1 MESNKYKVKHCIQ
14 TCSACPSQWDIYTDE
29 GEYIYARYRWGRLTV
44 TLNPWREDS
53 KELCRKDIGDDLDGN
68 LLECIKMPS
77 TPEDVYT
84 ALGNYN
90 CEDVV
95 CFIEKV
101 GFGMPGQSS
110 KATATFAR
118 HCGQLEMA
126 LLAKGISTVEV
137 TPAKWQK
144 HFNLQ
149 GKKGESKT
157 SHKNRIKNWS
167 QMRFANAKLGNKP
180 FKVTLWAADALA
192 IASYG
197 FENRK

>member
-1 MESNKYKVKHCIQ
+1 MSMSKIYLGIDPGSNGGLV
-14 TCSACPSQWDIYTDE
+14 W
-29 GEYIYARYRWGRLTV
+29 L
-44 TLNPWREDS
+44 DS
-53 KELCRKDIGDDLDGN
+53 DGT
-68 LLECIKMPS
+68 LLECQKMPA
-77 TPEDVYT
+77 TPQDILT
-84 ALGNYN
+84 ALGGWNTD
-90 CEDVV
+90 DVV

-144 HFNLQ
+144 YFNLS

-157 SHKNRIKNWS
+157 SHKNRIKAWA
-167 QMRFANAKLGNKP
+167 QQRFPKQ
-180 FKVTLWAADALA
+180 KVTLWAADALA

-197 FENRK
+197 FEMRK